1 MAVESLVTL
10 WFFRNPNT
18 KRFQEPD
25 NFSITACWSA
35 SDKLWSSTRPP
46 SLILSVVE
54 IFHGTL
60 IRLRS
65 CEEQK
70 FDAKY
75 PFYHWFQQCLPFQR
89 WGEMGV
95 SSWFHRLTTKQHVQ
109 IVSKIVQFVELTN
122 LRILI
127 WSKGLGMR
135 QKHDCQQLFHQVD
148 QHEVHSWRTD
158 FQRLNVTFCDMW
170 PSCISINLA
179 VICTIVPRNWFHHS
193 LHLGCSW
200 WCGRSWE

>member
-1 MAVESLVTL
+1 MSFCPCIRTWFSICQVHRSFATPTQAWPLRVL
-10 WFFRNPNT
+10 WLSGSFRNPNT

-135 QKHDCQQLFHQVD
+135 QKTWLSATISP
-148 QHEVHSWRTD
+148 SW
-158 FQRLNVTFCDMW
+158 
-170 PSCISINLA
+170 SA
-179 VICTIVPRNWFHHS
+179 
-193 LHLGCSW
+193 
-200 WCGRSWE
+200 RSPLL